1 MAVRKKS
8 KCNQPLQIELEAVS
22 RRGITLWLGEELSN
36 PEEIAAAHTVAEPG
50 EYMRDYVQDNDG
62 KITKIRF
69 DKIKNQ

>member
-1 MAVRKKS
+1 MKKN
-8 KCNQPLQIELEAVS
+8 KGKERLQIELEAVS

-36 PEEIAAAHTVAEPG
+36 PEEIAEAHTIAEPG
-50 EYMRDYVQDNDG
+50 EYMRDYVQNKDG